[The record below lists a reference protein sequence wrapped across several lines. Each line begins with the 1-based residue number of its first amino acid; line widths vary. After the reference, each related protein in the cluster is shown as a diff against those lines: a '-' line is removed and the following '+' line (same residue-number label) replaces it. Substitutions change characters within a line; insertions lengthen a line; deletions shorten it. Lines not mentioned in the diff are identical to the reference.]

1 MGKDTGQPSGVVG
14 GTLDVSGSTEPEAA
28 SPTDAGA
35 VLAHRRLAATRA
47 KKAAERAK
55 KPVARRTAKATTK
68 VRRG

>member
-1 MGKDTGQPSGVVG
+1 MTKDTNQPSGVVG
-14 GTLDVSGSTEPEAA
+14 GTLDVSGSTEPDVA

-35 VLAHRRLAATRA
+35 VLAHRKLAATRA

-55 KPVARRTAKATTK
+55 KPVARRTVKATTK